1 MVCDVIV
8 VTLEGRRYGIPAG
21 SVVELHQMVATVP
34 LPGAPPIVEGMINV
48 RGTLVPVLD
57 LRRRLELPGHP
68 AEPGDHLVLV
78 RADGAVVGLRVD
90 RVEDLIQVPE
100 VDRSFKAVAPRVE
113 GMATLDD
120 GLLLIQDMDSLL
132 FADEEAALRETV
144 RSITAKED
152 V

>member
-21 SVVELHQMVATVP
+21 AVVELHQMVATVP
-34 LPGAPPIVEGMINV
+34 LPGAPPIVEGVINV

-57 LRRRLELPGHP
+57 LRWRLELPAHP
-68 AEPGDHLVLV
+68 AAPGDHLVLL

-100 VDRSFKAVAPRVE
+100 VDRSLKAVAPRIE
-113 GMATLDD
+113 GLAALDD
-120 GLLLIQDMDSLL
+120 GLLLIQDVASFLVPG
-132 FADEEAALRETV
+132 EEAALRTAL
-144 RSITAKED
+144 RSIAAEED

>member
-8 VTLEGRRYGIPAG
+8 VALEGRRYGIPVGA
-21 SVVELHQMVATVP
+21 VVELHQMVATVP

-57 LRRRLELPGHP
+57 LRCRLELPAHP
-68 AEPGDHLVLV
+68 AEPSDHLVLV

-90 RVEDLIQVPE
+90 RVENLIQVPE
-100 VDRSFKAVAPRVE
+100 VDRSFKAVSPRIE
-113 GMATLDD
+113 GLVTLDD
-120 GLLLIQDMDSLL
+120 GLLLTQDVDSLL
-132 FADEEAALRETV
+132 FADEEAALREAL
-144 RSITAKED
+144 RSIAGEED